1 MDLDSLRAGA
11 VVEDSQ
17 ASAVVSGQIEIPE
30 DAMDCGNGIYI
41 ETLFEEGSNEPYY
54 RTCSRGGATCRY
66 SSDLWQAQIYAQYY

>member
-1 MDLDSLRAGA
+1 MDLDSLRADA

-17 ASAVVSGQIEIPE
+17 ASAVASGQIEIPE

>member
-1 MDLDSLRAGA
+1 MDSLRADE
-11 VVEDSQ
+11 VVEGLQ
-17 ASAVVSGQIEIPE
+17 VSAAATGQIEIPQ
-30 DAMDCGNGIYI
+30 DAMDCGNGVYI

>member
-1 MDLDSLRAGA
+1 MDLDFLRAGE
-11 VVEDSQ
+11 VVEGLQ
-17 ASAVVSGQIEIPE
+17 VSAAATGQIEIPQ
-30 DAMDCGNGIYI
+30 DAMDCGNGVYI